1 MKNIEKYNKRGTR
14 VFDVDLKV
22 EKINKEQKDV
32 TSKYLNMIYAFS
44 CDFEIALEKG
54 STYNLALLDA
64 RIADGDEYLI
74 EDIHKL
80 CELAFNLRNGK
91 YKIIEI

>member
-1 MKNIEKYNKRGTR
+1 M
-14 VFDVDLKV
+14 
-22 EKINKEQKDV
+22 NKEQKDV
-32 TSKYLNMIYAFS
+32 TSQYLNMIDAFS
-44 CDFEIALEKG
+44 CDFEIALEKD

-64 RIADGDEYLI
+64 RIADEDEDLI

-91 YKIIEI
+91 YKIIEIQYSCEVINE